1 MISNSWKEASCQF
14 QFQKI
19 SYQIFYW
26 PSSPLSSCPESG
38 LIISISLAELALAEL
53 VPELPVAD
61 ALVAT
66 SGDVWPSLALAA
78 AVSRSGACKCKCVAN
93 TEPCSSSLPCCHSA
107 ATARREEQEEQT
119 QEVVEGRICCSGA
132 DPSLTG
138 SLRWDFSLVGTLGH
152 W

>member
-1 MISNSWKEASCQF
+1 M
-14 QFQKI
+14 
-19 SYQIFYW
+19 
-26 PSSPLSSCPESG
+26 
-38 LIISISLAELALAEL
+38 AEL

-93 TEPCSSSLPCCHSA
+93 TEPCSSSIPCVHSA

-138 SLRWDFSLVGTLGH
+138 SLR
-152 W
+152 